1 VQTRSTNKR
10 STVGHRILRPG
21 RRKANAKRRFGFGAL
36 LKSEGLIA
44 VVAVLA
50 ISFLACFGV
59 AVLTWFT
66 YRERYGVGFIEYL
79 RLFL

>member
-1 VQTRSTNKR
+1 MQTGSTQKR
-10 STVGHRILRPG
+10 PSVLR
-21 RRKANAKRRFGFGAL
+21 RVLRMLRNDA
-36 LKSEGLIA
+36 LIA
-44 VVAVLA
+44 AVAVLA
-50 ISFLACFGV
+50 VSFLACFGV

>member
-1 VQTRSTNKR
+1 MRIGSTEKR
-10 STVGHRILRPG
+10 STAG
-21 RRKANAKRRFGFGAL
+21 RRVLRV

-50 ISFLACFGV
+50 ISFMACFGV

>member
-1 VQTRSTNKR
+1 MPTGTTEKR
-10 STVGHRILRPG
+10 VSVARRILR
-21 RRKANAKRRFGFGAL
+21 L
-36 LKSEGLIA
+36 LKNDALIA
-44 VVAVLA
+44 AVAVLA
-50 ISFLACFGV
+50 VSFFACFGV

>member
-1 VQTRSTNKR
+1 MQTGSTQKCSSVVR
-10 STVGHRILRPG
+10 RVLRM
-21 RRKANAKRRFGFGAL
+21 
-36 LKSEGLIA
+36 LKNDALIA
-44 VVAVLA
+44 AVAVLA
-50 ISFLACFGV
+50 VSFIACFGV

>member
-1 VQTRSTNKR
+1 M
-10 STVGHRILRPG
+10 LR
-21 RRKANAKRRFGFGAL
+21 L
-36 LKSEGLIA
+36 LKNDALIA
-44 VVAVLA
+44 AVAVLA
-50 ISFLACFGV
+50 ISFVACFGV

>member
-1 VQTRSTNKR
+1 MQTGSTQKR
-10 STVGHRILRPG
+10 PSVLR
-21 RRKANAKRRFGFGAL
+21 RVLRMLRNDA
-36 LKSEGLIA
+36 LIA
-44 VVAVLA
+44 AVAVLA
-50 ISFLACFGV
+50 VSFMACFGV

>member
-1 VQTRSTNKR
+1 MPTGTTEKR
-10 STVGHRILRPG
+10 VSVARRILR
-21 RRKANAKRRFGFGAL
+21 L
-36 LKSEGLIA
+36 LKNDALIA
-44 VVAVLA
+44 ALAVLA
-50 ISFLACFGV
+50 VSFLACFGV

>member
-1 VQTRSTNKR
+1 M
-10 STVGHRILRPG
+10 
-21 RRKANAKRRFGFGAL
+21 

-50 ISFLACFGV
+50 ISFMACFGV

-66 YRERYGVGFIEYL
+66 YRERYGVGFIDYL
-79 RLFL
+79 GLFL